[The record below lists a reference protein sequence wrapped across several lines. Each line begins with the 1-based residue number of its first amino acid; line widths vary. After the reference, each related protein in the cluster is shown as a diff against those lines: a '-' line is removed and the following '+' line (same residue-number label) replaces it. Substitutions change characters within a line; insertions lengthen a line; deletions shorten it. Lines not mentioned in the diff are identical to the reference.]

1 MKIRVKQEGGEIEV
15 LELVGPLVVREGEY
29 LNSIRSNDGLDHY
42 FTHEGYYDG
51 WGTGCRRLLGETDQ
65 AVDKMVDDIE
75 AMRQI
80 EPEGQ

>member
-1 MKIRVKQEGGEIEV
+1 MKIKVKHEGGEVEV
-15 LELVGPLVVREGEY
+15 LELVSPLVVREGKH

-75 AMRQI
+75 SMRQI
-80 EPEGQ
+80 EPEG

>member
-1 MKIRVKQEGGEIEV
+1 MKIKVKQEGGEIEV
-15 LELVGPLVVREGEY
+15 LEFVGPLAVHEGEH
-29 LNSIRSNDGLDHY
+29 LNSIRSNDGLVHY

-51 WGTGCRRLLGETDQ
+51 WGTGCRRLLGKTGQD
-65 AVDKMVDDIE
+65 VDKMTDDIE